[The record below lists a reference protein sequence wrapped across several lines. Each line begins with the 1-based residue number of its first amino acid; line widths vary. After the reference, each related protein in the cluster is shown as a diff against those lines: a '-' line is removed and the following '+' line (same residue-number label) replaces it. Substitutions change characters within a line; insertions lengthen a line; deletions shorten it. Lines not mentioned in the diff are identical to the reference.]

1 MKERIIVQDQKGNVE
16 KYIILPNKCP
26 HCHKSIKPEIK
37 SMSSVSLINETF
49 GILLQCTSCYN
60 YMFQAY
66 NFNRGYSEA
75 SKINYS
81 YTNSPL
87 EIDIPKELD
96 VFSKFKDIYIQALTA
111 EIYGLDEITGIS
123 FRKSLEFLVK
133 DYLIE
138 VLNENAEEIA
148 KLPLF
153 AAINKIDSVRIKN
166 LAIAASWIGNDQTH
180 YERRY
185 EDKEVSDMKFFIKAL
200 LHFIAS
206 ELSAIEASKFIA
218 ENKKN

>member
-1 MKERIIVQDQKGNVE
+1 MKERITVQDQRENVE

-37 SMSSVSLINETF
+37 SISSVSLINNTF
-49 GILLQCTSCYN
+49 GLLLQCTSCYK

-66 NFNRGYSEA
+66 NFNRGYYEA
-75 SKINYS
+75 DKINYS

-96 VFSKFKDIYIQALTA
+96 IFSKFKDIYIQALTA
-111 EIYGLDEITGIS
+111 EIYGLNEITGIS

-133 DYLIE
+133 DYLIK